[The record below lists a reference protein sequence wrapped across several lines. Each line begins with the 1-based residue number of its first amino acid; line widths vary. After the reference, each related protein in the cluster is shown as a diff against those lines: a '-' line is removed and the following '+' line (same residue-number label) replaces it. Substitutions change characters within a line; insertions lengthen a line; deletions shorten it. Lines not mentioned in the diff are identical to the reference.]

1 MRLVA
6 LDRKGSGVTP
16 GRRLLLLVP
25 AAILAAATVLPAG
38 WESPVP
44 LCLVK
49 GLTGLDCPGCGMT
62 RAFLLLG
69 HGRFADALA
78 AHPASVP
85 AYVTLAGLAVTGIV
99 RIVRNRP
106 L

>member
-1 MRLVA
+1 VRLVA
-6 LDRKGSGVTP
+6 LDREGAGVTP
-16 GRRLLLLVP
+16 GRRMLLLVP
-25 AAILAAATVLPAG
+25 AAILAAASLLPAG

-49 GLTGLDCPGCGMT
+49 WLTGLDCPGCGMT

-69 HGRFADALA
+69 HGRVADAVA

-85 AYVTLAGLAVTGIV
+85 AYVVVAGLAATGIARV
-99 RIVRNRP
+99 VRNCP
-106 L
+106 A